1 MELRDC
7 FKNKLSSAQGSD
19 VMVESFHDLVADF
32 LMPLPLPSSLLLLL
46 LLLLS
51 LPLPP
56 TGRM

>member
-1 MELRDC
+1 
-7 FKNKLSSAQGSD
+7 
-19 VMVESFHDLVADF
+19 MVESFHDLVADF
-32 LMPLPLPSSLLLLL
+32 LMPLPLPSPLLL

>member
-1 MELRDC
+1 
-7 FKNKLSSAQGSD
+7 
-19 VMVESFHDLVADF
+19 MVESFHDLVADF
-32 LMPLPLPSSLLLLL
+32 LMPLPLPSPLLLL